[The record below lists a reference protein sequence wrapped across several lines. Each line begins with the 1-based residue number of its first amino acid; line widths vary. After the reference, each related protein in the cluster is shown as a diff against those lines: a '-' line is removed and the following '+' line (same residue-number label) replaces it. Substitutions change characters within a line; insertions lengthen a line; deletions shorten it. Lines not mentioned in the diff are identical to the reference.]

1 MKHLHHF
8 LPFVFFIVLI
18 VAIIKAYMG
27 KIANPKKDGL
37 LTVTLILAHTQLL
50 LGLYLLMNF
59 ISVAGIHM
67 GEAANRFIT
76 VEHPITMLIGVI
88 LITIGKVKAKKT
100 IAAIKKPSKVIKKVT
115 STEKKV
121 KKPIKISKNYIPK
134 DTEKYMCDKHLS
146 FFKIKLTEWKK
157 ELVKAN
163 NEALYHG
170 SMDDNSVS
178 ADIVDQAS
186 SYTDKT
192 VEMKAINRQIK
203 LISKIDQALIR
214 IKDKTFGFCAE
225 TAEPIGIKRLM
236 ARPVAHLCI
245 AAQEKH
251 EKDEKVYAD
260 D

>member
-1 MKHLHHF
+1 MPK
-8 LPFVFFIVLI
+8 IVKSSTKKTTI
-18 VAIIKAYMG
+18 KTKKVSTSIKNTIKA
-27 KIANPKKDGL
+27 I
-37 LTVTLILAHTQLL
+37 
-50 LGLYLLMNF
+50 
-59 ISVAGIHM
+59 
-67 GEAANRFIT
+67 
-76 VEHPITMLIGVI
+76 
-88 LITIGKVKAKKT
+88 KT
-100 IAAIKKPSKVIKKVT
+100 IAT
-115 STEKKV
+115 TEKKV
-121 KKPIKISKNYIPK
+121 KTPIKISKNYIPK
-134 DTEKYMCDKHLS
+134 DSEKYMCDKHFS

-186 SYTDKT
+186 SYTDKA

-203 LISKIDQALIR
+203 LISKIDKALLR
-214 IKDKTFGFCAE
+214 IKDETFGFCAE
-225 TAEPIGIKRLM
+225 TAEPIGLKRLM

-251 EKDEKVYAD
+251 EKEEKIYAD